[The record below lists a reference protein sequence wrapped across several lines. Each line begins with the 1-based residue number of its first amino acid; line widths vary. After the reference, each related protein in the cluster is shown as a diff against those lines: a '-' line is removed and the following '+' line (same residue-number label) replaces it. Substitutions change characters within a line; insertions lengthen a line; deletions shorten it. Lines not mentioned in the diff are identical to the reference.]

1 MANEEKFRAP
11 AYYDGIGPFP
21 ITQWDESGFLMEWS
35 KYRAPHRRYQDAE
48 ALSVAPLVLTG
59 EMAFI
64 NGVDGYENQW
74 PQKFM
79 QMRRR
84 CQLARN
90 GYLRHQ
96 LYGEVYGHFS
106 QFTPKYST
114 DVLNGC
120 RVQYVFEQVLDPNGK
135 QLDIVENNP
144 LAGAK
149 SAAAAVDQAVAALA
163 APAPTRFN
171 PIQGAIANVF
181 SQISQVENLLQTP
194 VPPNPQIP
202 QFPSRAIVNIAAKLP
217 PFTELVASFEEFLQ
231 NEEATADDIKAEAE
245 RIKARFAEILDTPEL
260 QLAENSEVLQ
270 QVTGVQADVVRAGLE
285 AQERSARLIEY
296 STDRDMTACEIAM
309 ILYEDPSRGDE
320 IMRNN
325 PYDGTQ
331 YPVGCTIRFLDL

>member
-84 CQLARN
+84 CQLPRN

-202 QFPSRAIVNIAAKLP
+202 QFPSRAIINIAAKLP

-296 STDRDMTACEIAM
+296 STDRNMTACEIAM
-309 ILYEDPSRGDE
+309 ILYDDPSRGDE

-331 YPVGCTIRFLDL
+331 YPVGYTIRFLDL

>member
-84 CQLARN
+84 CQLPRN

-245 RIKARFAEILDTPEL
+245 RIKERFAEILDTPEL
-260 QLAENSEVLQ
+260 QLAENSGVLQ

-331 YPVGCTIRFLDL
+331 YPVGYTIRFLDL

>member
-84 CQLARN
+84 CQLPRN

-296 STDRDMTACEIAM
+296 STDRNMTACEIAM

-331 YPVGCTIRFLDL
+331 YPVGYTIRFLDL

>member
-48 ALSVAPLVLTG
+48 ALSIAPLVLTG

-84 CQLARN
+84 CQLPRN

-163 APAPTRFN
+163 APAPNRFN

-331 YPVGCTIRFLDL
+331 YPVGYTIRFLDL

>member
-48 ALSVAPLVLTG
+48 ALSIAPLVLTG

-84 CQLARN
+84 CQLPRN

-231 NEEATADDIKAEAE
+231 NEEATFDDIKAQADLV
-245 RIKARFAEILDTPEL
+245 KARFAEILDTPEL
-260 QLAENSEVLQ
+260 QLAENAEVLQ
-270 QVTGVQADVVRAGLE
+270 SVTSVQADVVRAGLE
-285 AQERSARLIEY
+285 AQERAARLIEY
-296 STDRDMTACEIAM
+296 PIDRDMTPCEVSM

-325 PYDGTQ
+325 PFDGTQ
-331 YPVGCTIRFLDL
+331 YPAGYVIRFLDL

>member
-84 CQLARN
+84 CQLPRN

-245 RIKARFAEILDTPEL
+245 RIKERFAEILDTPEL
-260 QLAENSEVLQ
+260 QLAENSGVLQ

>member
-1 MANEEKFRAP
+1 MADENKYRAP

-35 KYRAPHRRYQDAE
+35 KYRSPHRRYQDAE
-48 ALSVAPLVLTG
+48 ALSVAPLVITG
-59 EMAFI
+59 EMAFV

-84 CQLARN
+84 CQLPRN
-90 GYLRHQ
+90 GYLRTQ

-106 QFTPKYST
+106 QFSPKYTT

-120 RVQYVFEQVLDPNGK
+120 KVQYVFEQVLDPNGK
-135 QLDIVENNP
+135 QLDIVESNP

-171 PIQGAIANVF
+171 PIQGAIANVL

-217 PFTELVASFEEFLQ
+217 PFTELVASFEEFLR

-245 RIKARFAEILDTPEL
+245 RVKARFAEILDTPEL
-260 QLAENSEVLQ
+260 QLADNAEVLQ

-296 STDRDMTACEIAM
+296 FTDRDMTACEIAM
-309 ILYEDPSRGDE
+309 ELYQDASRADE

-325 PYDGTQ
+325 PLDGTQ
-331 YPVGCTIRFLDL
+331 YPAGSRVRFLDL